1 MPGIILAQ
9 HIKKV
14 SAASRHYT
22 PYALAYKELLAIK
35 DDETKAQE
43 YLQKR
48 REIEQAYIDSYYE
61 TRLQDLDIEFLLKT
75 LPRKVWESYY
85 SPLSRRNR

>member
-1 MPGIILAQ
+1 M
-9 HIKKV
+9 
-14 SAASRHYT
+14 
-22 PYALAYKELLAIK
+22 YKRQ
-35 DDETKAQE
+35 DETKVQE

-75 LPRKVWESYY
+75 LQEKFGDHIIHVSYTHLMRD
-85 SPLSRRNR
+85 STNALVPFAIWKSVSVTMF